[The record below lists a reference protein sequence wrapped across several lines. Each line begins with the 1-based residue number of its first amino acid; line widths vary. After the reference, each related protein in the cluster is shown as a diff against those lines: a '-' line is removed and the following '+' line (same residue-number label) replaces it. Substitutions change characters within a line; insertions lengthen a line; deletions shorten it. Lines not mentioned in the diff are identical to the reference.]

1 MESKGI
7 LFLLNMVNV
16 WAGEDEEFPKVLRF
30 TLCYVLATDLCVSFF
45 FFFYY
50 PPTLKKM
57 IGDGSC
63 SKRAATADTKSKLGN
78 TNFQLCNKRY
88 CVCACACACVSV
100 CMRVRTC

>member
-45 FFFYY
+45 FFFLL
-50 PPTLKKM
+50 PSHSEKN
-57 IGDGSC
+57 D
-63 SKRAATADTKSKLGN
+63 R
-78 TNFQLCNKRY
+78 R
-88 CVCACACACVSV
+88 
-100 CMRVRTC
+100 R